1 MPAKIDVLEQLGET
15 TLLLP
20 DLINEALAANDR
32 IKDCLTLL
40 QSARDHAERPDRAAP
55 SLQTER
61 EASGVDDAS
70 LDAVVAG
77 STRAREQGLHIP
89 HATRVHTLIVDSL
102 RQMMKPLAVSSGR
115 DGNAT
120 VSDDP
125 WQGRVERL
133 LASTPTP
140 EADRVPLDYVETLTR
155 AERSA
160 GDSVHLLV
168 MDLHRELN
176 RLQRSIA
183 EESVDGATVYG
194 IADTDRVFVAA
205 FMAGVNATAPLK
217 FDHPG
222 LGTTATRAGDRL
234 VIQNDLG
241 TTDAHVLVLHVVGL
255 TLTVMYTD
263 IHAARLCFF
272 QTLLEPL
279 GLQWNAR
286 PAAPTA
292 PGCELC
298 VGQVTTTDA
307 SALTERLTR
316 LGSRLVFL
324 IDWNRAR
331 KRLSRFLKKADA
343 IAVLRWAADHNVGH
357 RAFLQ
362 LGDVALVYT
371 AMERAARAQIRYG
384 ARLDE
389 ILGRESAQTF
399 LQAVLTIAANGLR
412 ERKSVRLVQDE
423 IQAELLT
430 HFQSGEQRALNL
442 AAEHAMLIAGL
453 AGLVRDALARADG
466 GLDKSVLQRFAA
478 RAKAWETRAD
488 DIVSRSR
495 TLLGQPNA
503 NGALPRLL
511 AEADDVA
518 DGLEEAAFLL
528 TLVPHDRSIRRGLDA
543 LRDLTE
549 LLTRGAQGYVKCLEC
564 AQDAQRLGSREE
576 IEEFLVA
583 VDAVSAF
590 EHTSDDQERTT
601 QAVLVATCDD
611 FRELHVLS
619 ALTERLGDAADALA
633 RSALIL
639 RDYILGALTTIQ

>member
-20 DLINEALAANDR
+20 DLINRALAANDR
-32 IKDCLTLL
+32 IKYCLTLL
-40 QSARDHAERPDRAAP
+40 QSARDHAEHPDRAAP

-61 EASGVDDAS
+61 EASGVDDSS
-70 LDAVVAG
+70 LDAVVAA
-77 STRAREQGLHIP
+77 STREREQGLHIP
-89 HATRVHTLIVDSL
+89 HATRVHALIVDNL
-102 RQMMKPLAVSSGR
+102 RQMVKPLGASSAS
-115 DGNAT
+115 DGEET
-120 VSDDP
+120 VPDHA
-125 WQGRVERL
+125 WQERLERL
-133 LASTPTP
+133 LASTPAP
-140 EADRVPLDYVETLTR
+140 EADCVPVDYVDTLTR
-155 AERSA
+155 ADRGA
-160 GDSVHLLV
+160 GDSVHVLV

-176 RLQRSIA
+176 RLQRDIA
-183 EESVDGATVYG
+183 EESVDGATAYG
-194 IADTDRVFVAA
+194 LADTDRVLVAA
-205 FMAGVNATAPLK
+205 FMAGVNATASLK

-234 VIQNDLG
+234 VIQNDIG
-241 TTDAHVLVLHVVGL
+241 TTDAHVLVLHVVGP

-263 IHAARLCFF
+263 IHAARLRFF
-272 QTLLEPL
+272 QSLLEPM
-279 GLQWNAR
+279 GFQWSAR
-286 PAAPTA
+286 PSAPTA

-298 VGQVTTTDA
+298 VGQMTSTDA
-307 SALTERLTR
+307 SELTERLTR

-331 KRLSRFLKKADA
+331 KRLGRFLKKVDA
-343 IAVLRWAADHNVGH
+343 IAVLKWAADHNVGH

-371 AMERAARAQIRYG
+371 AMERAARARIRYG

-389 ILGRESAQTF
+389 ILGRESAQSF
-399 LQAVLTIAANGLR
+399 LQAVLKIAADGLR
-412 ERKSVRLVQDE
+412 ERKSVRLVQDQ

-466 GLDKSVLQRFAA
+466 GLDKSVLLGFAA

-495 TLLGQPNA
+495 TLLGQPNT
-503 NGALPRLL
+503 NGALSRLL

-528 TLVPHDRSIRRGLDA
+528 TLVPHERSTRKGLDA

-549 LLTRGAQGYVKCLEC
+549 LLTRGAQEYVKCLEC
-564 AQDAQRLGSREE
+564 AQDAHRLGSREE
-576 IEEFLVA
+576 VEEFLVA
-583 VDAVSAF
+583 VDAVVVF
-590 EHTSDDQERTT
+590 EHTSDDRERTA
-601 QAVLVATCDD
+601 QAVLIETCGD

-639 RDYILGALTTIQ
+639 RDYILGALNTTQ